1 MLPLQGAYSAMGTG
15 GQYITVFPLEDLV
28 VVHKV
33 DIDANY
39 AANMPVLA
47 WDAAVDML
55 LDARC
60 DNCN

>member
-1 MLPLQGAYSAMGTG
+1 MGTG
-15 GQYITVFPLEDLV
+15 GQCITVFPQIDLV

-47 WDAAVDML
+47 WDAALDML